1 LVPEIIKFFVNH
13 VQKFKCQAKI
23 MSYAKVDCSQ
33 FKSRCVKVKKLIM
46 NTLYFEGA
54 QYCSVPAI

>member
-33 FKSRCVKVKKLIM
+33 FKSRCVKVKIRELFF
-46 NTLYFEGA
+46 Y
-54 QYCSVPAI
+54 

>member
-33 FKSRCVKVKKLIM
+33 FKSRRLKVKKTI
-46 NTLYFEGA
+46 
-54 QYCSVPAI
+54 P

>member
-23 MSYAKVDCSQ
+23 MSYVKVDCSHLNP
-33 FKSRCVKVKKLIM
+33 V
-46 NTLYFEGA
+46 A
-54 QYCSVPAI
+54 

>member
-33 FKSRCVKVKKLIM
+33 FKSRRLKVNVGLHLGKYSIYKAGSKK
-46 NTLYFEGA
+46 
-54 QYCSVPAI
+54 

>member
-33 FKSRCVKVKKLIM
+33 FKSRRLKVKFLDFLLLQLFIP
-46 NTLYFEGA
+46 F
-54 QYCSVPAI
+54 S